1 MKYSIFNSVID
12 LSAKTTLIYNSF
24 TDKYMFLRKGI
35 VEYGTLPSQ
44 SSPLFQQLLESG
56 MVVDDDVDEMFDYLN
71 YAKSIEVGEGTY
83 QLIINPTIDCNFRC
97 WYCYEKHT
105 RSQMSELVLEKVKK
119 LIGQKLSAGVF
130 LQMSFFGGEPL
141 MYYKQVILPLLEYV
155 SMITNGQKDRYA
167 VNMTTNGYLLSEN
180 RITELKK
187 YNFNGAQITLDGNK
201 ALHDRVRFS
210 ADKMGSYDR
219 IVENIKILAVNE
231 IPVTLRLNCTDENI
245 SSMSQIANSFSG
257 LSQEEKNYIHVDAHV
272 VWQEKNSSRMESDM
286 DNVVRTFMNIGIQ
299 AAKRSFRNYCYADRR
314 NSCMINYNGDIYKC
328 TAVDFENTNRDGYL
342 NDLGEIIWENDS
354 LEKRMSVK
362 FKNKPCLSC
371 RIYPLCHGGCTT
383 NILRENGKEYCRYG
397 FDENKKNQV
406 VLDTVVRN
414 VQLNRTWKKVVFKV

>member
-130 LQMSFFGGEPL
+130 LQMSFFW
-141 MYYKQVILPLLEYV
+141 
-155 SMITNGQKDRYA
+155 R
-167 VNMTTNGYLLSEN
+167 
-180 RITELKK
+180 
-187 YNFNGAQITLDGNK
+187 
-201 ALHDRVRFS
+201 
-210 ADKMGSYDR
+210 
-219 IVENIKILAVNE
+219 
-231 IPVTLRLNCTDENI
+231 
-245 SSMSQIANSFSG
+245 
-257 LSQEEKNYIHVDAHV
+257 
-272 VWQEKNSSRMESDM
+272 
-286 DNVVRTFMNIGIQ
+286 
-299 AAKRSFRNYCYADRR
+299 
-314 NSCMINYNGDIYKC
+314 
-328 TAVDFENTNRDGYL
+328 
-342 NDLGEIIWENDS
+342 
-354 LEKRMSVK
+354 
-362 FKNKPCLSC
+362 
-371 RIYPLCHGGCTT
+371 
-383 NILRENGKEYCRYG
+383 
-397 FDENKKNQV
+397 
-406 VLDTVVRN
+406 
-414 VQLNRTWKKVVFKV
+414 